1 MTLIQSPA
9 VVVPASGTYRMDV
22 PGCVVTFATRHLF
35 GLGAVHGGFAV
46 REGMIDVAE
55 PAFGS
60 SVRVVISAG
69 SFDTGNAVRDKA
81 VRSLLAVDDHPDI
94 VFMSSRL
101 AIEDGRWMLHGL
113 LSVCGVVRPVVV
125 RVDGASTTGDRLR
138 VRAWARIDRYEFG
151 VTKARGLA
159 ARHLE
164 LRLDIVADRAGT

>member
-9 VVVPASGTYRMDV
+9 VVVPASGTYRMDAQA
-22 PGCVVTFATRHLF
+22 CAVTFATRHLF

-46 REGMIDVAE
+46 REGRIDVAE

-69 SFDTGNAVRDKA
+69 SFDTGNAMRDNA

-101 AIEDGRWMLHGL
+101 AIEDGRWTLHGL
-113 LSVCGVVRPVVV
+113 LSVLGVARPVAV

-138 VRAWARIDRYEFG
+138 LRASSRIDRYEFG
-151 VTKARGLA
+151 VTKARGVA

-164 LRLDIVADRAGT
+164 LRLDVVADRVI